1 MLLIAG
7 DHDPLIPFNEL
18 VGKLIAPPEQIGEI
32 WVKVG
37 ATIGFIV
44 MVKLVE
50 LAH

>member
-1 MLLIAG
+1 MEGA
-7 DHDPLIPFNEL
+7 HVPEIPFNEVL
-18 VGKLIAPPEQIGEI
+18 GNVIDPPEQIGEI

-37 ATIGFIV
+37 ETIGFIV